1 MGNILKGYRGNK
13 TPLNQFGNAD
23 VVTQYNADEP
33 TYSMTGLPI
42 RKRPISLDTG
52 IGTHQW
58 HGQSRGRK
66 KKFFKEH
73 FAQQP
78 EYRRTIDKEDIGV
91 MSKKEK
97 KLYYKTRD
105 NATKN
110 KKNTAYT
117 QKKTKGSGTT
127 RRQKDGAGNQ
137 KSEGGCGAGG
147 CTP

>member
-13 TPLNQFGNAD
+13 TPFNQFGNDETA
-23 VVTQYNADEP
+23 TQFNVDEP

-58 HGQSRGRK
+58 HSQPRAWK

-78 EYRRTIDKEDIGV
+78 EYRQTINKEDLDV

-105 NATKN
+105 KAGRRKG
-110 KKNTAYT
+110 NTAYT
-117 QKKTKGSGTT
+117 QKKTRGGGTT
-127 RRQKDGAGNQ
+127 RGQKDGAGNQ

>member
-13 TPLNQFGNAD
+13 TPLFQFGNAD

-42 RKRPISLDTG
+42 RKRPVSLDTG
-52 IGTHQW
+52 IGTYQW
-58 HGQSRGRK
+58 HSQSRGRK

-73 FAQQP
+73 FANKP
-78 EYRRTIDKEDIGV
+78 EWRQTIDKEDLDV

-105 NATKN
+105 KAGRRKGNH
-110 KKNTAYT
+110 AYT
-117 QKKTKGSGTT
+117 MKKTRGHGTT
-127 RRQKDGAGNQ
+127 RRQKDGVGNQ